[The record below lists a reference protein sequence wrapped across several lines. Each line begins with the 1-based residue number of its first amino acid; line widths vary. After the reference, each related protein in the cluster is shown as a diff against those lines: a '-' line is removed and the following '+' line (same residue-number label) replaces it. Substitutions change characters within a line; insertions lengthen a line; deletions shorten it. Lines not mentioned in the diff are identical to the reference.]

1 VKRSEKVADYE
12 EPVHLEIFEKLS
24 QAIEEWE
31 NSPYLWKQE
40 ELFDLERFLLDQDA
54 EDLKKELER
63 IYGTPLNQK
72 FWSSSLAYHRLKRA
86 WEAIKA
92 QDAIQEEKRRQYLEA
107 VAALEGENQAV
118 RAELKELFHQQQ
130 RQMMR
135 VIPGG
140 RKDGSGDSRK

>member
-1 VKRSEKVADYE
+1 MADYE

-24 QAIEEWE
+24 RAIEEWE
-31 NSPYLWKQE
+31 NSPYYLETE
-40 ELFDLERFLLDQDA
+40 ELFDLERFLQDQGAD
-54 EDLKKELER
+54 DLKEELER

-86 WEAIKA
+86 REAIKA
-92 QDAIQEEKRRQYLEA
+92 QDALQEEKRKKYLEA
-107 VAALEGENQAV
+107 TAALEEENEAV

-135 VIPGG
+135 VIQGG
-140 RKDGSGDSRK
+140 RKDSPGDSRK